1 MPKCAFQADCGDM
14 GQASGCKVNA
24 DLRIGGF
31 HLPAQSMIAAQE
43 LDGQFEQVGYFMR
56 YFA

>member
-1 MPKCAFQADCGDM
+1 MPQYALQAEYRDM

-56 YFA
+56 